1 MKKLDSYLLKS
12 YVPRFLLIFFLCV
25 FFLLMQFLWKYVDDL
40 VGKGLDVLQIFQLMF
55 FASARFVP
63 LSLPLAVLIS
73 SLMYYG
79 SLGETNQI
87 NAFKTSG
94 ISFLRFSLPIFL
106 FSILIAVSS
115 YLFSNHILPY
125 ANLKNAS
132 MIYSIQKKKPAL
144 NIREGIFYDEING
157 YKIKIGKKL
166 SDNKSLED
174 IIIYTN
180 NTSDNST
187 VIVAEKG
194 TMSIDENNNL
204 LEFNLINGHSY
215 NELSILD
222 QKNNEHR
229 KLKFEQN
236 KLIIDLSSF
245 NFMKNTESLYKGHYA
260 MLKNNEILSAIDS
273 LIEVKESKIKKFRL
287 DILQNFTP
295 VQKKLDSEKIANTN
309 LNKKRIFNTAINKS
323 QAILSN
329 TQSINDELDFRNT
342 IITKHRIEFLR
353 KFSLAFACIIMFALG
368 SSIGS
373 IINKG
378 GFGYPI
384 LSSSLLFIIYYII
397 SIIGEKSAKEL
408 TIDTYFGMWLSNL
421 IFIPISLIAFIA
433 ANNEIRFVRDVK

>member
-1 MKKLDSYLLKS
+1 
-12 YVPRFLLIFFLCV
+12 
-25 FFLLMQFLWKYVDDL
+25 MQFLWKYVDDL

-187 VIVAEKG
+187 VIVAERG

-295 VQKKLDSEKIANTN
+295 VQKKLDSEKIVNSN

-353 KFSLAFACIIMFALG
+353 KFSLAFACIIMFSLG

-384 LSSSLLFIIYYII
+384 LASSLLFIIYYII

>member
-1 MKKLDSYLLKS
+1 
-12 YVPRFLLIFFLCV
+12 
-25 FFLLMQFLWKYVDDL
+25 MQFLWKYVDDL

-187 VIVAEKG
+187 VIVAERG

-295 VQKKLDSEKIANTN
+295 VQKKLDSEKIVNSN

-329 TQSINDELDFRNT
+329 THSINDELDFRNT

-384 LSSSLLFIIYYII
+384 LASSLLFIIYYII

-421 IFIPISLIAFIA
+421 IFVPISLIAFIA

>member
-1 MKKLDSYLLKS
+1 
-12 YVPRFLLIFFLCV
+12 
-25 FFLLMQFLWKYVDDL
+25 MQFLWKYVDDL

-295 VQKKLDSEKIANTN
+295 VQKKLDSEKIVNSN

-384 LSSSLLFIIYYII
+384 LASSLLFIIYYII

-408 TIDTYFGMWLSNL
+408 TIDADFGMWLSNL

>member
-1 MKKLDSYLLKS
+1 
-12 YVPRFLLIFFLCV
+12 
-25 FFLLMQFLWKYVDDL
+25 MQFLWKYVDDL

-260 MLKNNEILSAIDS
+260 MLKNNEILCSIDS
-273 LIEVKESKIKKFRL
+273 LKEVKESKIKKFRL
-287 DILQNFTP
+287 DILQNYKP
-295 VQKKLDSEKIANTN
+295 IQKKLDSEKIVNSN
-309 LNKKRIFNTAINKS
+309 LNKKRILNTAINKS

-384 LSSSLLFIIYYII
+384 LASSLLFIIYYII

-408 TIDTYFGMWLSNL
+408 DFKS
-421 IFIPISLIAFIA
+421 A
-433 ANNEIRFVRDVK
+433 ALYRDQIKKLKEIKSSSF

>member
-1 MKKLDSYLLKS
+1 
-12 YVPRFLLIFFLCV
+12 
-25 FFLLMQFLWKYVDDL
+25 MQFLWKYVDDL

-187 VIVAEKG
+187 VIVAERG

-204 LEFNLINGHSY
+204 LELNLINGHSY

-295 VQKKLDSEKIANTN
+295 VQKKLDSEKIVNSN

-384 LSSSLLFIIYYII
+384 LASSLLFIIYYII

-421 IFIPISLIAFIA
+421 IFIPISIIAFIT

>member
-1 MKKLDSYLLKS
+1 
-12 YVPRFLLIFFLCV
+12 
-25 FFLLMQFLWKYVDDL
+25 MQFLWKYVDDL

-94 ISFLRFSLPIFL
+94 ISFLRFSLPIFI
-106 FSILIAVSS
+106 FSILIAISS

-180 NTSDNST
+180 NASDNST

-295 VQKKLDSEKIANTN
+295 VQKKLDSEKIVNSN

-384 LSSSLLFIIYYII
+384 LASSLLFIIYYII

>member
-1 MKKLDSYLLKS
+1 
-12 YVPRFLLIFFLCV
+12 
-25 FFLLMQFLWKYVDDL
+25 MQFLWKYVDDL

-187 VIVAEKG
+187 VIVAERG

-215 NELSILD
+215 NELSVLD
-222 QKNNEHR
+222 QMNNEHR

-295 VQKKLDSEKIANTN
+295 VQKKLDSEKIVNSN

-384 LSSSLLFIIYYII
+384 LASSLLFIIYYII

>member
-1 MKKLDSYLLKS
+1 
-12 YVPRFLLIFFLCV
+12 
-25 FFLLMQFLWKYVDDL
+25 MQFLWKYVDDL
-40 VGKGLDVLQIFQLMF
+40 VGKGLDIFQILQLMF

-73 SLMYYG
+73 SLMFYG
-79 SLGETNQI
+79 ALGETNQI

-106 FSILIAVSS
+106 FSILIAISS

-157 YKIKIGKKL
+157 YKIKIGKKH

-174 IIIYTN
+174 ILIYTN
-180 NTSDNST
+180 NSSDNNT
-187 VIVAEKG
+187 VIIAESG
-194 TMSIDENNNL
+194 TMSTDENKNL
-204 LEFNLINGHSY
+204 LEFNLIKGHSY
-215 NELSILD
+215 NELNVLD

-236 KLIIDLSSF
+236 KLTIDLSSF

-260 MLKNNEILSAIDS
+260 MLNNNEILNAIDS
-273 LIEVKESKIKKFRL
+273 LKIVKENKIKKFTL
-287 DILQNFTP
+287 DILQNFNPT
-295 VQKKLDSEKIANTN
+295 QKKINLKKIGNSN
-309 LNKKRIFNTAINKS
+309 FNKKKIFKTAINKS

-329 TQSINDELDFRNT
+329 TQSINDELDFRST
-342 IITKHRIEFLR
+342 IIVKHRIEFLR
-353 KFSLAFACIIMFALG
+353 KFSLAFACIIMFVLG

-373 IINKG
+373 LINKG

-384 LSSSLLFIIYYII
+384 LISSIFFIIYYII

-408 TIDTYFGMWLSNL
+408 SIDVDFGMWLSNL
-421 IFIPISLIAFIA
+421 IFVPISIITLIT
-433 ANNEIRFVRDVK
+433 ANNEIRFIRNVK

>member
-1 MKKLDSYLLKS
+1 
-12 YVPRFLLIFFLCV
+12 
-25 FFLLMQFLWKYVDDL
+25 MQFLWKYVDDL

-94 ISFLRFSLPIFL
+94 ISFLRFSLPIFI
-106 FSILIAVSS
+106 FSILIAISS
-115 YLFSNHILPY
+115 YLFSNHILPH

-187 VIVAEKG
+187 VIVAERG

-204 LEFNLINGHSY
+204 LEFNLINGNSY

-222 QKNNEHR
+222 QENNEHR

-260 MLKNNEILSAIDS
+260 MLKSNEILSAIDS
-273 LIEVKESKIKKFRL
+273 LKEVKESKINKFIA
-287 DILQNFTP
+287 DILQNFKPT
-295 VQKKLDSEKIANTN
+295 QKKLDSEKIVNSN
-309 LNKKRIFNTAINKS
+309 LNKKRILNTAINKS

-384 LSSSLLFIIYYII
+384 LASSLLFIIYYII

-408 TIDTYFGMWLSNL
+408 TIDADFGMWLSNL
-421 IFIPISLIAFIA
+421 IFIPISVIAFIA
-433 ANNEIRFVRDVK
+433 ANSEIRFVKGVK

>member
-1 MKKLDSYLLKS
+1 
-12 YVPRFLLIFFLCV
+12 
-25 FFLLMQFLWKYVDDL
+25 MQFLWKYVDDL

-94 ISFLRFSLPIFL
+94 ISFLRFSLPIFI
-106 FSILIAVSS
+106 FSILIAISS

-260 MLKNNEILSAIDS
+260 MLKNNEILSSIDS
-273 LIEVKESKIKKFRL
+273 LKEVKESKIKKFRL
-287 DILQNFTP
+287 DILQNYKP
-295 VQKKLDSEKIANTN
+295 IQKKLDSEKIVNSN
-309 LNKKRIFNTAINKS
+309 LNKKRILNTAINKS

-384 LSSSLLFIIYYII
+384 LASSLLFIIYYII

>member
-1 MKKLDSYLLKS
+1 
-12 YVPRFLLIFFLCV
+12 
-25 FFLLMQFLWKYVDDL
+25 MQFLWKYVDDL

-94 ISFLRFSLPIFL
+94 ISFLRFSLPIFI
-106 FSILIAVSS
+106 FSILIAISS

-194 TMSIDENNNL
+194 TMSKDENNNL

-260 MLKNNEILSAIDS
+260 MLKNNEILSSIDS
-273 LIEVKESKIKKFRL
+273 LKEVKESKIKKFRL
-287 DILQNFTP
+287 DILQNYKP
-295 VQKKLDSEKIANTN
+295 IQKKLDSKKIVNSN
-309 LNKKRIFNTAINKS
+309 LNKKRILNTAINKS

-384 LSSSLLFIIYYII
+384 LASSLLFIIYYII

>member
-1 MKKLDSYLLKS
+1 
-12 YVPRFLLIFFLCV
+12 
-25 FFLLMQFLWKYVDDL
+25 MQFLWKYVDDL

-187 VIVAEKG
+187 VIVAERG

-204 LEFNLINGHSY
+204 LEFNLINGHTY

-295 VQKKLDSEKIANTN
+295 VQKKLDSEKIVNSN

-384 LSSSLLFIIYYII
+384 LASSLLFIIYYII

-421 IFIPISLIAFIA
+421 IFIPISLVAFIA

>member
-1 MKKLDSYLLKS
+1 
-12 YVPRFLLIFFLCV
+12 
-25 FFLLMQFLWKYVDDL
+25 MQFLWKYVDDL

-87 NAFKTSG
+87 NALKTSG

-194 TMSIDENNNL
+194 TMSIDDNNNL

-260 MLKNNEILSAIDS
+260 MLKNNEILSSIDS
-273 LIEVKESKIKKFRL
+273 LKEVKESKIKKFRL
-287 DILQNFTP
+287 DILQNYKP
-295 VQKKLDSEKIANTN
+295 IQKKLDSEKIVNSN

-353 KFSLAFACIIMFALG
+353 KFSLAFASIIMFALG

-384 LSSSLLFIIYYII
+384 LASSLLFIIYYII

>member
-1 MKKLDSYLLKS
+1 
-12 YVPRFLLIFFLCV
+12 
-25 FFLLMQFLWKYVDDL
+25 MQFLWKYVDDL

-260 MLKNNEILSAIDS
+260 MLKNNEILSSIDS
-273 LIEVKESKIKKFRL
+273 LKEVKESKIKKFRL
-287 DILQNFTP
+287 DILQNYKP
-295 VQKKLDSEKIANTN
+295 IQKKLDSEKIVNSN
-309 LNKKRIFNTAINKS
+309 LNKKRILNTAINKS

-329 TQSINDELDFRNT
+329 IQSINDELDFRNT

-384 LSSSLLFIIYYII
+384 LASSLLFIIYYII

-408 TIDTYFGMWLSNL
+408 KMDADFGMWLSNL
-421 IFIPISLIAFIA
+421 IFIPISVIAFIS
-433 ANNEIRFVRDVK
+433 ANSEIKFVRHVK

>member
-1 MKKLDSYLLKS
+1 
-12 YVPRFLLIFFLCV
+12 
-25 FFLLMQFLWKYVDDL
+25 MQFLWKYVDDL

-94 ISFLRFSLPIFL
+94 ISFLRFSLPIFI
-106 FSILIAVSS
+106 FSIFIAISS

-260 MLKNNEILSAIDS
+260 MLKNNEILSSIDS
-273 LIEVKESKIKKFRL
+273 LKEVKESKIKKFRL
-287 DILQNFTP
+287 DILQNYKP
-295 VQKKLDSEKIANTN
+295 IQKKLDSEKIVNSN
-309 LNKKRIFNTAINKS
+309 LNKKRILNTAINKS

-384 LSSSLLFIIYYII
+384 LASSLLFIIYYII

>member
-1 MKKLDSYLLKS
+1 
-12 YVPRFLLIFFLCV
+12 
-25 FFLLMQFLWKYVDDL
+25 MQFLWKYVDDL

-94 ISFLRFSLPIFL
+94 ISFLRFSLPIFI
-106 FSILIAVSS
+106 FSTLIAISS

-187 VIVAEKG
+187 VIVAERG

-260 MLKNNEILSAIDS
+260 MLKNNEILSSIDS
-273 LIEVKESKIKKFRL
+273 LKEVKESKIKKFRL
-287 DILQNFTP
+287 DILQNYKP
-295 VQKKLDSEKIANTN
+295 IQKKLDSKKIVNSN
-309 LNKKRIFNTAINKS
+309 LNKKRILNTAINKS
-323 QAILSN
+323 RAILSN
-329 TQSINDELDFRNT
+329 TQSINNELDFRNT

-384 LSSSLLFIIYYII
+384 LASSLLFIIYYII

>member
-1 MKKLDSYLLKS
+1 
-12 YVPRFLLIFFLCV
+12 
-25 FFLLMQFLWKYVDDL
+25 MQFLWKYVDDL

-94 ISFLRFSLPIFL
+94 ISFFRFSLPILL
-106 FSILIAVSS
+106 FSILIAVFS

-187 VIVAEKG
+187 VIVAERG

-215 NELSILD
+215 NELNILN

-260 MLKNNEILSAIDS
+260 MLKNNEILSSIDS
-273 LIEVKESKIKKFRL
+273 LKGVKESKIKKFRL
-287 DILQNFTP
+287 YILQNFKP
-295 VQKKLDSEKIANTN
+295 IKKKLDSEKIVNSN
-309 LNKKRIFNTAINKS
+309 LNKKRILNTAINKS

-353 KFSLAFACIIMFALG
+353 KYSLAFACIIMFVLG

-373 IINKG
+373 LINKG

-384 LSSSLLFIIYYII
+384 LASSLLFIIYYII

-408 TIDTYFGMWLSNL
+408 TIGADFGMWLSNL
-421 IFIPISLIAFIA
+421 IFIPISVIAFIA
-433 ANNEIRFVRDVK
+433 ANNEIRFVRYVK

>member
-1 MKKLDSYLLKS
+1 
-12 YVPRFLLIFFLCV
+12 
-25 FFLLMQFLWKYVDDL
+25 MQFLWKYVDDL
-40 VGKGLDVLQIFQLMF
+40 VGKGLDIFQIFQLMF

-63 LSLPLAVLIS
+63 LSLPLAILIS
-73 SLMYYG
+73 SLMFYG

-87 NAFKTSG
+87 NAFKNSG

-106 FSILIAVSS
+106 FSILIALSS

-157 YKIKIGKKL
+157 YKIKIGQKL
-166 SDNKSLED
+166 SDNKSLEN
-174 IIIYTN
+174 ILIYTN
-180 NTSDNST
+180 NNSDNST

-194 TMSIDENNNL
+194 TMTVDENKNL
-204 LEFNLINGHSY
+204 LELILINGYSY
-215 NELSILD
+215 NELTLLN

-245 NFMKNTESLYKGHYA
+245 NFMKNTESLYRGHYA
-260 MLKNNEILSAIDS
+260 MLNNNEILSAIDS
-273 LIEVKESKIKKFRL
+273 LREVKESKIKKFRL
-287 DILQNFTP
+287 DILQNFKP
-295 VQKKLDSEKIANTN
+295 SHKKSDLEKIVNTN
-309 LNKKRIFNTAINKS
+309 LNNKRLFNSAINKS

-329 TQSINDELDFRNT
+329 IQSINDELDFRNT

-353 KFSLAFACIIMFALG
+353 KYSLAFACILMFVLG

-373 IINKG
+373 LINKG

-384 LSSSLLFIIYYII
+384 LASSLLFIIYYII

-408 TIDTYFGMWLSNL
+408 TIDADFGMWLSNL
-421 IFIPISLIAFIA
+421 IFIPISVLAFIA
-433 ANNEIRFVRDVK
+433 ANNEIRLIRNVK

>member
-1 MKKLDSYLLKS
+1 
-12 YVPRFLLIFFLCV
+12 
-25 FFLLMQFLWKYVDDL
+25 MQFLWKYVDDL

-187 VIVAEKG
+187 VIVAERG

-295 VQKKLDSEKIANTN
+295 VQKKLDSEKIVNSN

-368 SSIGS
+368 SSFGS

-384 LSSSLLFIIYYII
+384 LASSLLFIIYYII

>member
-1 MKKLDSYLLKS
+1 
-12 YVPRFLLIFFLCV
+12 
-25 FFLLMQFLWKYVDDL
+25 MQFLWKYVDDL

-187 VIVAEKG
+187 VIVAERG

-295 VQKKLDSEKIANTN
+295 VQKKLDSEKIVNSN

-384 LSSSLLFIIYYII
+384 LASSLLFIIYYII

>member
-1 MKKLDSYLLKS
+1 
-12 YVPRFLLIFFLCV
+12 
-25 FFLLMQFLWKYVDDL
+25 MQFLWKYVDDL

-94 ISFLRFSLPIFL
+94 ISFLRFSLPIFI
-106 FSILIAVSS
+106 FSILIAISS
-115 YLFSNHILPY
+115 YLFSNHILPH

-187 VIVAEKG
+187 VIVAERG

-204 LEFNLINGHSY
+204 LEFNLINGNSY

-222 QKNNEHR
+222 QENNEHR

-273 LIEVKESKIKKFRL
+273 LKEVKESKIKRFRL
-287 DILQNFTP
+287 DILQNYKP
-295 VQKKLDSEKIANTN
+295 IQKKLYSKKIANSN
-309 LNKKRIFNTAINKS
+309 LNKKRILNTAINKS

-353 KFSLAFACIIMFALG
+353 KFSLAFACILMFVLG

-373 IINKG
+373 LINKG

-384 LSSSLLFIIYYII
+384 LASSLLFIIYYII

-408 TIDTYFGMWLSNL
+408 TIDADFGMWLSNL
-421 IFIPISLIAFIA
+421 IFIPISVIAFIA
-433 ANNEIRFVRDVK
+433 ANSEIRFVKGVK

>member
-1 MKKLDSYLLKS
+1 
-12 YVPRFLLIFFLCV
+12 
-25 FFLLMQFLWKYVDDL
+25 MQFLWKYVDDL
-40 VGKGLDVLQIFQLMF
+40 VGKGLDIFQIFQLMF

-63 LSLPLAVLIS
+63 LSLPLAILIS
-73 SLMYYG
+73 SLMFYG

-87 NAFKTSG
+87 NAFKNSG

-106 FSILIAVSS
+106 FSILIALSS

-157 YKIKIGKKL
+157 YKIKIGQKL
-166 SDNKSLED
+166 SDNKSLEN
-174 IIIYTN
+174 ILIYTN
-180 NTSDNST
+180 NNSDNST

-194 TMSIDENNNL
+194 TMTIDENNNL
-204 LEFNLINGHSY
+204 LELILIDGYSY
-215 NELSILD
+215 NELTLLN

-245 NFMKNTESLYKGHYA
+245 NFMKNTESLYRGHYA
-260 MLKNNEILSAIDS
+260 MLNNNEILSAIDS
-273 LIEVKESKIKKFRL
+273 LREVKESKIKKFRL
-287 DILQNFTP
+287 DILQNFKP
-295 VQKKLDSEKIANTN
+295 SHKKSDLEKIVNTN
-309 LNKKRIFNTAINKS
+309 LNNKRLFNSAINKS

-329 TQSINDELDFRNT
+329 IQSINDELDFRNT

-353 KFSLAFACIIMFALG
+353 KYSLAFACILMFVLG

-373 IINKG
+373 LINKG

-384 LSSSLLFIIYYII
+384 LASSLLFIIYYII

-408 TIDTYFGMWLSNL
+408 TIDADFGMWLSNL
-421 IFIPISLIAFIA
+421 IFIPISVLAFIA
-433 ANNEIRFVRDVK
+433 ANNEIRLIRNVK

>member
-1 MKKLDSYLLKS
+1 
-12 YVPRFLLIFFLCV
+12 
-25 FFLLMQFLWKYVDDL
+25 MQFLWKYVDDL

-87 NAFKTSG
+87 NALKTSG

-187 VIVAEKG
+187 VIVAERG

-295 VQKKLDSEKIANTN
+295 VQKKLDSEKIVNSN

-353 KFSLAFACIIMFALG
+353 KFSLAFACIIMFVLG

-373 IINKG
+373 
-378 GFGYPI
+378 
-384 LSSSLLFIIYYII
+384 
-397 SIIGEKSAKEL
+397 
-408 TIDTYFGMWLSNL
+408 
-421 IFIPISLIAFIA
+421 
-433 ANNEIRFVRDVK
+433 

>member
-1 MKKLDSYLLKS
+1 
-12 YVPRFLLIFFLCV
+12 
-25 FFLLMQFLWKYVDDL
+25 
-40 VGKGLDVLQIFQLMF
+40 
-55 FASARFVP
+55 
-63 LSLPLAVLIS
+63 
-73 SLMYYG
+73 
-79 SLGETNQI
+79 
-87 NAFKTSG
+87 
-94 ISFLRFSLPIFL
+94 
-106 FSILIAVSS
+106 
-115 YLFSNHILPY
+115 
-125 ANLKNAS
+125 
-132 MIYSIQKKKPAL
+132 
-144 NIREGIFYDEING
+144 
-157 YKIKIGKKL
+157 
-166 SDNKSLED
+166 
-174 IIIYTN
+174 
-180 NTSDNST
+180 
-187 VIVAEKG
+187 
-194 TMSIDENNNL
+194 MSIDENNNL

-295 VQKKLDSEKIANTN
+295 VQKKLDSEKIVNSN

-353 KFSLAFACIIMFALG
+353 KFSLAFACIIMFVLG

-373 IINKG
+373 LINKG

-384 LSSSLLFIIYYII
+384 LASSLLFIIYYII

-408 TIDTYFGMWLSNL
+408 TIDADFGMWLSNL
-421 IFIPISLIAFIA
+421 IFIPISVIAFIS
-433 ANNEIRFVRDVK
+433 ANSEIRFVRYVK

>member
-1 MKKLDSYLLKS
+1 
-12 YVPRFLLIFFLCV
+12 
-25 FFLLMQFLWKYVDDL
+25 MQFLWKYVDDL
-40 VGKGLDVLQIFQLMF
+40 VGKGLDIFQIFQLMF

-63 LSLPLAVLIS
+63 LSLPLAILIS
-73 SLMYYG
+73 SLMFYG

-87 NAFKTSG
+87 NAFKNSG

-106 FSILIAVSS
+106 FSILIALSS

-157 YKIKIGKKL
+157 YKIKIGQKL
-166 SDNKSLED
+166 SDNKSLEN
-174 IIIYTN
+174 ILIYTN
-180 NTSDNST
+180 NNSDNST

-194 TMSIDENNNL
+194 TMTIDENNNL
-204 LEFNLINGHSY
+204 LELILIDGYSY
-215 NELSILD
+215 NELTLLN

-245 NFMKNTESLYKGHYA
+245 NFMKNTESLYRGHYA
-260 MLKNNEILSAIDS
+260 MLNNNEILSAIDS
-273 LIEVKESKIKKFRL
+273 LREVKESKIKKFRL
-287 DILQNFTP
+287 DILQNFKP
-295 VQKKLDSEKIANTN
+295 SHKKSDLEKIVNTN
-309 LNKKRIFNTAINKS
+309 LNNKRLFNSAINKS

-329 TQSINDELDFRNT
+329 IQSINDELDFRNT

-353 KFSLAFACIIMFALG
+353 KYSLAFACILMFVLG

-373 IINKG
+373 LINKG

-384 LSSSLLFIIYYII
+384 LVSSLLFIIYYII

-408 TIDTYFGMWLSNL
+408 TIDADFGMWLSNL
-421 IFIPISLIAFIA
+421 IFIPISVLAFIA
-433 ANNEIRFVRDVK
+433 ANNEIRLIRNVK

>member
-1 MKKLDSYLLKS
+1 
-12 YVPRFLLIFFLCV
+12 
-25 FFLLMQFLWKYVDDL
+25 MQFLWKYVDDL

-106 FSILIAVSS
+106 FSILIAISS

-287 DILQNFTP
+287 DILQNYKPF
-295 VQKKLDSEKIANTN
+295 QKKLDSEKIVNSN
-309 LNKKRIFNTAINKS
+309 LNKKRILNTAINKS

-342 IITKHRIEFLR
+342 IITKHRIE
-353 KFSLAFACIIMFALG
+353 SLAGICLHNNVCISLIISL
-368 SSIGS
+368 
-373 IINKG
+373 INKG

-384 LSSSLLFIIYYII
+384 LASCLLFIIYYII
-397 SIIGEKSAKEL
+397 SINGEKSAKEL
-408 TIDTYFGMWLSNL
+408 KM
-421 IFIPISLIAFIA
+421 
-433 ANNEIRFVRDVK
+433 DVILVWW

>member
-1 MKKLDSYLLKS
+1 
-12 YVPRFLLIFFLCV
+12 
-25 FFLLMQFLWKYVDDL
+25 MQFLWKYVDDL

-106 FSILIAVSS
+106 FSILIAISS
-115 YLFSNHILPY
+115 YLFSNHILPH

-260 MLKNNEILSAIDS
+260 MLKNNEILSSIDS
-273 LIEVKESKIKKFRL
+273 LREVKESKIKKFRL
-287 DILQNFTP
+287 DILQNYKSI
-295 VQKKLDSEKIANTN
+295 QKKLDSEKIVNSN
-309 LNKKRIFNTAINKS
+309 LNKKRILNTAINKS

-353 KFSLAFACIIMFALG
+353 KFSLAFACIIMFVLG

-373 IINKG
+373 LINKG

-384 LSSSLLFIIYYII
+384 LASSLLFIIYYII

-408 TIDTYFGMWLSNL
+408 KMDADFGMWLSNL
-421 IFIPISLIAFIA
+421 IFIPISVIAFIA
-433 ANNEIRFVRDVK
+433 ANSEIRFVRYVK